1 MGTSVRNTRRLDID
15 GRMVGPSHMILQV
28 SPIRVPTGHNPKKEK
43 KKEPEVRSIHWS
55 PYDRVRV
62 VNADP

>member
-1 MGTSVRNTRRLDID
+1 VLSAPALAMLLLNLPAGKLVDSWGRKQMMVAGMLIIAFRRVL
-15 GRMVGPSHMILQV
+15 V
-28 SPIRVPTGHNPKKEK
+28 S
-43 KKEPEVRSIHWS
+43 HWS